1 MCVGCPVEFLKYMQH
16 NRNLAFEE
24 KPDYQMLVDM
34 LKGLGERE
42 GLDLDYKTYDW
53 VAKIERVQRPI

>member
-1 MCVGCPVEFLKYMQH
+1 MQH

-24 KPDYQMLVDM
+24 KPDYQLLTDM

-53 VAKIERVQRPI
+53 VTKIEKI